1 MMNRREALLTISA
14 AAVTFA
20 APSSSALAEVL
31 HPSLPLAEADP
42 GVPTDQVA
50 ANQAADDELRA
61 DLAGMVNRA
70 DSEEG
75 VPVLLACVNLVRDAS
90 SGRVPQ
96 VKLTAMNKAVV
107 ADFLTTAAAW
117 QRIKP
122 AATEGDVGNLIQVL
136 AVRDFASHGKGAK

>member
-1 MMNRREALLTISA
+1 MMNRREAMLSISA
-14 AAVTFA
+14 AALTSV
-20 APSSSALAEVL
+20 APSGSALAEVL
-31 HPSLPLAEADP
+31 HSSSPPAEGNP
-42 GVPTDQVA
+42 GAGTAQNA
-50 ANQAADDELRA
+50 TNQAADDELRA